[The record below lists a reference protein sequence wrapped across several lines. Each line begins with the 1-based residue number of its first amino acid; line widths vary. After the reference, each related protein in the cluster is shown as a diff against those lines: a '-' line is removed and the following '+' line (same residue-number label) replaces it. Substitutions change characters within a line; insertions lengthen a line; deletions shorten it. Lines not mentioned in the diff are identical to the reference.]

1 MKKLLALLLALV
13 MVLALAACGGGSAPA
28 EAPAEEPAAEEPA
41 APAAPEEPEAPA
53 EEPAEE
59 AGDDFA
65 EYKVYFGEYAAA
77 GAPNDEERENMKNLI
92 EGCEAFED
100 IEALPQSTVLFDT
113 VGVLRFDEWLAAG
126 KPAADTEGMV
136 SEAAKQGASGE
147 PSGEPSDE
155 PAEAA
160 GDASGEP
167 SGDASAPP
175 PSGDGAVFPIP
186 EDLPA
191 GLPVEEAYVEYVR
204 AFLAAELEVNT
215 NMTAEQVEG
224 EFMPAVEAG
233 NYDGFPVDMLYNGML
248 SSGVALT
255 FDEFAAQY

>member
-100 IEALPQSTVLFDT
+100 IEALQQSTVLFDT

-126 KPAADTEGMV
+126 KPAADTSNMG
-136 SEAAKQGASGE
+136 SPDA
-147 PSGEPSDE
+147 SGEPSDE

-167 SGDASAPP
+167 SGEASAPP
-175 PSGDGAVFPIP
+175 PSGDGAIFPIP

-204 AFLAAELEVNT
+204 AFLTAELEVNT
-215 NMTAEQVEG
+215 NMTVEQVEN
-224 EFMPAVEAG
+224 EFIPNVEAG
-233 NYDGFPVDMLYNGML
+233 NYDQFPVDMLYGGML
-248 SSGVALT
+248 ATGTALT